1 MKTPDPY
8 APCPMCGEPQRLRR
22 EGDVWRPVQHTRR
35 YTAASLYRRRC
46 EGGTLPHDAVLA
58 AVRDQR
64 AEKKACVARAEY
76 ERAVK
81 DIDRRAADNL
91 AATVALDRLLAKLD
105 AERPAPPPPK
115 PEPPPREV
123 APCPIV
129 FLDVDGVL
137 VTDASFRAR
146 WSLTRPPTIDEV
158 EAHGA
163 TWLDA
168 ACVARLNALCA
179 DTGAELV
186 AVSSWR
192 RMGLGALRLLL
203 VAGGVTA
210 PVRDVVGWRFHDD
223 YRAAFTRDWLDAHDC
238 ARWVVIDDEPARH
251 WSRWDAGRIVA
262 PHDGLTDDDVA
273 AARAVLMGE
282 TQ

>member
-76 ERAVK
+76 ERTKARAEYERAVK

-115 PEPPPREV
+115 PEPRRASRRRALAAV
-123 APCPIV
+123 RAAHRDGGS
-129 FLDVDGVL
+129 LRRGVD
-137 VTDASFRAR
+137 
-146 WSLTRPPTIDEV
+146 
-158 EAHGA
+158 
-163 TWLDA
+163 DA
-168 ACVARLNALCA
+168 ACG
-179 DTGAELV
+179 GAPV
-186 AVSSWR
+186 TP
-192 RMGLGALRLLL
+192 
-203 VAGGVTA
+203 TA
-210 PVRDVVGWRFHDD
+210 PRSRGS
-223 YRAAFTRDWLDAHDC
+223 
-238 ARWVVIDDEPARH
+238 ARCSTA
-251 WSRWDAGRIVA
+251 
-262 PHDGLTDDDVA
+262 LT
-273 AARAVLMGE
+273 
-282 TQ
+282 TQPMRSSD